1 MLKNRCYCQKGRH
14 PALDAGSPI
23 PITCRRYRIKVRYDS
38 IEDIILCCTPFLAVA
53 ATYFTQF

>member
-38 IEDIILCCTPFLAVA
+38 IEDIILCCTPFLAV
-53 ATYFTQF
+53 